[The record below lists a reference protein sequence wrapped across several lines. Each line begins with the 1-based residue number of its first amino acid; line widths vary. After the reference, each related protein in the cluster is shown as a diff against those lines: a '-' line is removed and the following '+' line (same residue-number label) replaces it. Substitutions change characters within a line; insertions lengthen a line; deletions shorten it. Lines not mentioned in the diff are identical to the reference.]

1 MKKITKKEIKEFLK
15 DIKKTHNNMG
25 WKINKA
31 GAYTKD
37 GKIILYLSYVGQS
50 LDANIHNRTYN
61 NRIDFTDMVIDY
73 VYNNEYELKTITD
86 NIYDD
91 IITMTNEE

>member
-15 DIKKTHNNMG
+15 DIKKNYNNMG

-37 GKIILYLSYVGQS
+37 GKIIFNINNPSPSGCQKDQKVSQDFFNNNQSDEGYLYGIV
-50 LDANIHNRTYN
+50 
-61 NRIDFTDMVIDY
+61 
-73 VYNNEYELKTITD
+73 K
-86 NIYDD
+86 
-91 IITMTNEE
+91 